1 MNEEFFSEINKLFH
15 QATSFLGEAP
25 EVSEDLERQIGEWIL
40 EEVEQEI
47 VIEKSGWANEVV
59 TKVAKRL
66 NSIRPGCTLLK
77 PVIIWIPQATA
88 FIAPGGYLYISRELL
103 QRLLCEDAVALLLAH
118 EMAHYD
124 LGHIRLFVPA
134 VSKLQ
139 YLPGGGLLALSY
151 LRARHLLPAPERE
164 RQADEYG
171 LGLCLAA
178 GYDGYRCLELFEVL
192 SAYYLDFGDVTGVFG
207 KEKSR
212 SDADDLLPEGIRQW
226 WGGVKDA
233 IERRSLT
240 HDYLSVRERHLRDR
254 LGILG
259 F

>member
-1 MNEEFFSEINKLFH
+1 MDTSEIS
-15 QATSFLGEAP
+15 Q
-25 EVSEDLERQIGEWIL
+25 DLERQVGEWLL
-40 EEVEQEI
+40 EEVQKQI
-47 VIEKSGWANEVV
+47 VIEKSGWAKERV

-66 NSIRPGCTLLK
+66 NSIRPGCEVLK
-77 PVIIWIPQATA
+77 PVVIWVPQVTA
-88 FIAPGGYLYISRELL
+88 FIAPGGYIYISRELL
-103 QRLLCEDAVALLLAH
+103 QRLICEDAVAFLLAH

-124 LGHIRLFVPA
+124 LGHVRLFVPA
-134 VSKLQ
+134 ISKLQ
-139 YLPGGGLLALSY
+139 YIPGGGLLALSY
-151 LRARHLLPAPERE
+151 LRGRRLLPAPDKE

-192 SAYYLDFGDVTGVFG
+192 TAHYLDFGDLTGVFG
-207 KEKSR
+207 KEKPG
-212 SDADDLLPEGIRQW
+212 SDVDDLLPEGFKRW
-226 WGGVKDA
+226 WDGVKGA

-240 HDYLSVRERHLRDR
+240 HDYLSVREGHLRDR